1 MSTFGLTLTATIK
14 DVAEEAGVSTATVSR
29 VLNTP
34 QKVAPETL
42 EAVVAAIAKLR
53 YSPNSIAAEFDRLQ
67 GQREKFSSEST
78 HEQTIETSGGRGS
91 ESRQQSLSTHR
102 QIQSLKTENRRLKRV
117 IREFKRHLGTAEL

>member
-1 MSTFGLTLTATIK
+1 
-14 DVAEEAGVSTATVSR
+14 

-53 YSPNSIAAEFDRLQ
+53 YSPNSIAAEFGLAAEFGRLR
-67 GQREKFSSEST
+67 GQRKKFSSEST

-102 QIQSLKTENRRLKRV
+102 QIQSLKTENRGFKNYRLKPVDSFATESR
-117 IREFKRHLGTAEL
+117 LAAQAA